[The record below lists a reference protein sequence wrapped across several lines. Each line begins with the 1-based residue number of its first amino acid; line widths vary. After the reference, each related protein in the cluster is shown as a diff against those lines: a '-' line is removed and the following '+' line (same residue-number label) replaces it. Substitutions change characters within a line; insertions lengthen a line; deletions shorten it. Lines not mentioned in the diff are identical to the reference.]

1 MNTGRQ
7 DLERR
12 AAQHA
17 ALGDV
22 ARLAIVD
29 LLAASDASPSEVRAA
44 LGISGPLL
52 AHHLRVLEQAALVT
66 RRRSDGDGRRS
77 YLHLE
82 PSGVPHGTAAVRRPV
97 SRVLFVCTGNSARS
111 PLAAGV
117 WAQVSEIGSL
127 SGGTRPAAAIAPGAV
142 AVGERHGL
150 DLGGHVPRAFRDL
163 VADGDLVVTVCDR
176 AHESIDDGDSLHWSL
191 PNPSRVGT
199 PDAYEATYAD
209 LRSRATAL
217 AARLAA

>member
-1 MNTGRQ
+1 MPPSATSPAWRSSTCSP
-7 DLERR
+7 RPTPAR
-12 AAQHA
+12 ARC
-17 ALGDV
+17 GP
-22 ARLAIVD
+22 
-29 LLAASDASPSEVRAA
+29 PSA
-44 LGISGPLL
+44 SGPLL
-52 AHHLRVLEQAALVT
+52 AHHLRVLEQAGLVT

-82 PSGVPHGTAAVRRPV
+82 PSGVPHGSAAVPAPV

-117 WAQVSEIGSL
+117 WTQVSEIGSL
-127 SGGTRPAAAIAPGAV
+127 SGGTRPAAAIAPGAA

-150 DLGGHVPRAFRDL
+150 DLGRHVPRAFRDL

-199 PDAYEATYAD
+199 ADAYEATYAD
-209 LRSRATAL
+209 LKSRATAL

>member
-1 MNTGRQ
+1 MNMRQQ
-7 DLERR
+7 DLEQR

-22 ARLAIVD
+22 ARLAVVD

-44 LGISGPLL
+44 LGLSGPLL
-52 AHHLRVLEQAALVT
+52 AHHLRVLEQAGLVT

-82 PSGVPHGTAAVRRPV
+82 PSGVPHGAAAVPGPV

-117 WAQVSEIGSL
+117 WAQVREIGSL
-127 SGGTRPAAAIAPGAV
+127 SGGTRPAPAIAPGAV
-142 AVGERHGL
+142 AVGARHGL
-150 DLGGHVPRAFRDL
+150 DLGDHVPRSFHDV

-191 PNPSRVGT
+191 PNPSRTGT